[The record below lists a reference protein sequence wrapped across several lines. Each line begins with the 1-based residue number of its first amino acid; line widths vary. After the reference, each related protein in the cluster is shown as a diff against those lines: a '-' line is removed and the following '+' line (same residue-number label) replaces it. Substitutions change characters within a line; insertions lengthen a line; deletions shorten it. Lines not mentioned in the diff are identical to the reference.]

1 MSTPF
6 KSGGSISTAFRQSPA
21 LTALTK
27 EIRAKADAVA
37 LAADGTQDILLS
49 SISDD
54 DDQLLSAM
62 SVTADK
68 NTRSLAAAIVLQWAE
83 AGEHDFDSLEAMLF
97 GAIDEDGDKD
107 LSDEEED
114 ELDELSAAA
123 AQFILDSTSLTA
135 AQVKLLFDDEDDE
148 QAIEAASLLEDLI
161 EKGSTDELIA
171 NYAEKQAMLLSSLRK
186 VVRDGV
192 VVKIKK
198 RIGRK
203 RKMSPAQKQ
212 ALKKA
217 RKKSHGAAS
226 RAKRKKSSRV
236 RKRNG
241 L

>member
-1 MSTPF
+1 
-6 KSGGSISTAFRQSPA
+6 
-21 LTALTK
+21 
-27 EIRAKADAVA
+27 
-37 LAADGTQDILLS
+37 
-49 SISDD
+49 
-54 DDQLLSAM
+54 M

-68 NTRSLAAAIVLQWAE
+68 NTRSLAAAIVLQWTE

-97 GAIDEDGDKD
+97 GAIDDDGDRD

-114 ELDELSAAA
+114 EFEELSAAA

-135 AQVKLLFDDEDDE
+135 DQVTSLFDNADDE
-148 QAIEAASLLEDLI
+148 QAIEAAGLLEDLI
-161 EKGSTDELIA
+161 EEGSTDELIA

-186 VVRDGV
+186 VVRDGS

-203 RKMSPAQKQ
+203 LKMSPAQKQ

-217 RKKSHGAAS
+217 RQKSHGAAA
-226 RAKRKKSSRV
+226 RAKRKKSLRA